1 MLKNHFTIALRS
13 LIKSKVF
20 SLINIIGLSIGITCA
35 LIIILF
41 IRYEMNFD
49 HNHKK
54 ADLIY
59 KVVQET
65 KFAEETQYWN
75 TTAYPL
81 AEAIRNDFSELPYVT
96 QVAGPM
102 PRLFRVE
109 DQMGNVSRFEEKYV
123 LFVDSYYSKVF
134 DLNWIEGDPST
145 ALSRPSSVVLTQSI
159 VKKYFN
165 QEIQAKESVLGKH
178 MMLNNKDELTV
189 TGVIEDAPGNT
200 SLKYTMLIPYE
211 FFRVNN
217 PYFSS
222 NWSGNYQGSTFIVTK
237 EGQSTA
243 PIEKQLLV
251 WKKKYLKPEDNS
263 RITYQLQPL
272 KKMHIDGKYGSS
284 PESYVMPM
292 KMIYAALGVAIFIL
306 LIACFNFINLA
317 TAQAANRAK
326 EVGIRKIMGSSKLG
340 LVTQFLYENILLVSF
355 TIAVSIALTQF
366 SINIINKFLSIINL
380 QLTLDWSAVLFVL
393 LIGCLVIILA
403 CVYPALIMASYRPIE
418 SLKSKFVNQQRGSLS
433 LRRSLIVFQFVIV
446 QLFIIGTLVVAFQ
459 MDYFKN
465 TDLGFSK
472 EYPIIITNLNGLDKN
487 ESFRQKLLS
496 NAAIKDV
503 SFSSSS
509 PVSEY
514 NQHYGTSF
522 RLPSQLETEGKE
534 AEMKGVDTNFISLY
548 GLTLLAGRN
557 FTVNEERFKEFVV
570 NEKVIKAMGWTPEE
584 AIGRQLTI
592 NEGTAT
598 IIGVVKDFHNNSLQ
612 DEITPCILINWS
624 YFLERAHIQ
633 LERTSDLSKVL
644 PFIESAWRETYPEG
658 IFNFTFLDDAL
669 ARNYAIEQLVYKG
682 FISFAILAIIIGCLG
697 LYGLVSFVSI
707 RKTKEVGIRKVLG
720 ASVANILQLFTKEF
734 VMLVL
739 LSFIIAAPL
748 SYYFMNQWL
757 VSFVYHIALSW
768 WIFALAALLT
778 IAIAL
783 FTISFQTIKA
793 ALSNPV
799 ESLRSE

>member
-20 SLINIIGLSIGITCA
+20 SFINIIGLSIGITCA

-145 ALSRPSSVVLTQSI
+145 ALSRPSSVVLTQSL

-222 NWSGNYQGSTFIVTK
+222 NWSGNYQGSTFIVIK

-251 WKKKYLKPEDNS
+251 WKKKYLKPADDS

-272 KKMHIDGKYGSS
+272 KKMHIDGKYGSC

-557 FTVNEERFKEFVV
+557 FTVTEERFKEFIV

-682 FISFAILAIIIGCLG
+682 FIAFAILAIIIGCLG
-697 LYGLVSFVSI
+697 LYGLISFVSI

-739 LSFIIAAPL
+739 ISFIIAAPL

-757 VSFVYHIALSW
+757 ASFVFHIALSW

-778 IAIAL
+778 IAIVL

>member
-145 ALSRPSSVVLTQSI
+145 ALSRPSSVVLTQSL

-222 NWSGNYQGSTFIVTK
+222 NWSGNYQGSTFIVIK

-251 WKKKYLKPEDNS
+251 WKKKYLKPADDS

-272 KKMHIDGKYGSS
+272 KKMHIDGKYGSC

-393 LIGCLVIILA
+393 IIGCLVIILA
-403 CVYPALIMASYRPIE
+403 CLYPALIMASYRPIE

-557 FTVNEERFKEFVV
+557 FTVTEERFKEFIV

-682 FISFAILAIIIGCLG
+682 FIAFAILAIIIGCLG
-697 LYGLVSFVSI
+697 LYGLISFVSI

-739 LSFIIAAPL
+739 ISFIIAAPL

-757 VSFVYHIALSW
+757 ASFVFHIALSW

-778 IAIAL
+778 IAIVL

>member
-272 KKMHIDGKYGSS
+272 KKMHIDGKYGSC

-557 FTVNEERFKEFVV
+557 FTVNEERFKEFIV

-697 LYGLVSFVSI
+697 LYGLISFVSI

>member
-13 LIKSKVF
+13 LIKNKAF

-35 LIIILF
+35 LIIILV
-41 IRYEMNFD
+41 IQYEMNFD

-123 LFVDSYYSKVF
+123 LFVDSYYSNVF
-134 DLNWIEGDPST
+134 DLNWIEGDPTT
-145 ALSRPSSVVLTQSI
+145 ALSRPSSVVLTQSL

-211 FFRVNN
+211 FFRINN

-222 NWSGNYQGSTFIVTK
+222 NWSGNYQGSTFIVIK

-243 PIEKQLLV
+243 RIEKQLLV
-251 WKKKYLKPEDNS
+251 WKKKYLKPEDDS

-272 KKMHIDGKYGSS
+272 KKMHIDGKYGSC

-366 SINIINKFLSIINL
+366 SINIINKFLSIIDL
-380 QLTLDWSAVLFVL
+380 QLTLDWGAVLFVL
-393 LIGCLVIILA
+393 LIGCLVILLA
-403 CVYPALIMASYRPIE
+403 CVYPALVMASYRPIE
-418 SLKSKFVNQQRGSLS
+418 SLKSKFVNQQRGGLS
-433 LRRSLIVFQFVIV
+433 LRRSLIVFQFAIV
-446 QLFIIGTLVVAFQ
+446 QVFIIGTLVVAFQ

-465 TDLGFSK
+465 ADLGFSK

-509 PVSEY
+509 PVSDY

-534 AEMKGVDTNFISLY
+534 AE
-548 GLTLLAGRN
+548 
-557 FTVNEERFKEFVV
+557 
-570 NEKVIKAMGWTPEE
+570 
-584 AIGRQLTI
+584 
-592 NEGTAT
+592 
-598 IIGVVKDFHNNSLQ
+598 
-612 DEITPCILINWS
+612 
-624 YFLERAHIQ
+624 
-633 LERTSDLSKVL
+633 
-644 PFIESAWRETYPEG
+644 
-658 IFNFTFLDDAL
+658 
-669 ARNYAIEQLVYKG
+669 
-682 FISFAILAIIIGCLG
+682 
-697 LYGLVSFVSI
+697 
-707 RKTKEVGIRKVLG
+707 
-720 ASVANILQLFTKEF
+720 
-734 VMLVL
+734 
-739 LSFIIAAPL
+739 
-748 SYYFMNQWL
+748 
-757 VSFVYHIALSW
+757 
-768 WIFALAALLT
+768 
-778 IAIAL
+778 
-783 FTISFQTIKA
+783 
-793 ALSNPV
+793 
-799 ESLRSE
+799 